1 VVTRL
6 DAPGVRPLTPSGPSP
21 SVADPRQAAFV
32 RALQPLV
39 GQSLNGQVLAKM
51 DDGSFLV
58 RVADTNARMVLP
70 GGTEVG
76 AELPMTLVSVQ
87 PRPTFQ
93 VGSQPVQASAVF
105 TPSAQQ
111 APGTPP
117 APAAAAPATDNSA
130 LLPSQA
136 QPRPGTLPQA
146 GSQPAPATP
155 QAPQPAPAGPGGMP
169 ANPLAAGAQN
179 VPLHGAAGGPP
190 GGPAAA
196 IAGDGGP
203 DAAPPGGAAASAAGR
218 PLSTAAALLSKAP
231 LTPAEQLPD
240 LGRNAPQATLS
251 PAARAIASV
260 LSTAYTAPGVPVTI
274 NGKGPL
280 VAGGVPDAEQL
291 SAGLHRALGDSGL
304 FYESHVAEWAQGK
317 RPLQDLAR
325 EPQMQRLAQQQ
336 ASAGNEALAKLAGG
350 PDLSAAQM
358 INQQLHTHE
367 QARVQW
373 QGEAWPGQPMQW
385 EVRREQQEQQSG
397 GGQDEAAAEPVWRSG
412 VRFRFPLLGKVS
424 ANVTLVGGQVHLQV
438 ESGSEDTAATLR
450 AWAGALQQA
459 MEAAGAP
466 LSSLSIQAEG
476 SGDGA

>member
-1 VVTRL
+1 MRT
-6 DAPGVRPLTPSGPSP
+6 
-21 SVADPRQAAFV
+21 
-32 RALQPLV
+32 LQPLV

-93 VGSQPVQASAVF
+93 VGAQPVQASAVF
-105 TPSAQQ
+105 TPSTQQ
-111 APGTPP
+111 PTATPAAPP
-117 APAAAAPATDNSA
+117 PAAAAPAPGTDPST

-136 QPRPGTLPQA
+136 QPRPGTLPLA
-146 GSQPAPATP
+146 GSQPATAPAASPQPGPATP
-155 QAPQPAPAGPGGMP
+155 
-169 ANPLAAGAQN
+169 ANPAQSVPLPLPAAAGS
-179 VPLHGAAGGPP
+179 LL

-196 IAGDGGP
+196 MAGDGGL
-203 DAAPPGGAAASAAGR
+203 DAAPPGSAAATAAGR

-251 PAARAIASV
+251 PAARAIANV

-274 NGKGPL
+274 NGKTPL

-373 QGEAWPGQPMQW
+373 QGEAWPGQAMQW
-385 EVRREQQEQQSG
+385 EVRREPQEQQSG

-424 ANVTLVGGQVHLQV
+424 ANVTLVGDQVHLQV

-476 SGDGA
+476 SGDAA

>member
-1 VVTRL
+1 MVTRL
-6 DAPGVRPLTPSGPSP
+6 DAPGVRPLTPSGPTLSI
-21 SVADPRQAAFV
+21 ADPRQAAFV

-76 AELPMTLVSVQ
+76 AELPMTLISAQ

-93 VGSQPVQASAVF
+93 VGAQPVQASAVF
-105 TPSAQQ
+105 TPSTQPGAAAPQ
-111 APGTPP
+111 PGTPP
-117 APAAAAPATDNSA
+117 APAPAAAQADNSA

-146 GSQPAPATP
+146 GAPATMP
-155 QAPQPAPAGPGGMP
+155 PGPPAGPVPGQAAIPVLPQARPEASLQAG
-169 ANPLAAGAQN
+169 LAAGD
-179 VPLHGAAGGPP
+179 GAADAGG
-190 GGPAAA
+190 A
-196 IAGDGGP
+196 
-203 DAAPPGGAAASAAGR
+203 DAAPPPGSTAATAAGR

-251 PAARAIASV
+251 PAARAIANV
-260 LSTAYTAPGVPVTI
+260 LSTAYTAPGMPVTI
-274 NGKGPL
+274 NGKAP
-280 VAGGVPDAEQL
+280 L
-291 SAGLHRALGDSGL
+291 SAGGAPDPEQLGASLHRALGDSGL

-317 RPLQDLAR
+317 RPMQDLAR
-325 EPQMQRLAQQQ
+325 EPQMQRMAQQQ

-385 EVRREQQEQQSG
+385 EVRREQGEQQSG
-397 GGQDEAAAEPVWRSG
+397 GGQDEGASEPVWRSG

-424 ANVTLVGGQVHLQV
+424 ANVTLVGDQVHLQV

-476 SGDGA
+476 GSDAA

>member
-6 DAPGVRPLTPSGPSP
+6 DAPGVRPLTPSGPAP

-32 RALQPLV
+32 RTLQPLI

-105 TPSAQQ
+105 TPSTQQ
-111 APGTPP
+111 PPAAP
-117 APAAAAPATDNSA
+117 APAADHSA

-146 GSQPAPATP
+146 GQPAPATP
-155 QAPQPAPAGPGGMP
+155 PAPQPGPAAAAGMP
-169 ANPLAAGAQN
+169 ANPLPAGAQQ
-179 VPLHGAAGGPP
+179 VPLPGAAGGLPGAPP
-190 GGPAAA
+190 AA
-196 IAGDGGP
+196 IAGDGAAS
-203 DAAPPGGAAASAAGR
+203 DAAPPGSAAATAAGR

-251 PAARAIASV
+251 PAARAIANV

-274 NGKGPL
+274 NGKTPL

-325 EPQMQRLAQQQ
+325 EPQMQRVAQQQ
-336 ASAGNEALAKLAGG
+336 AAAGNEALAKLAGG

-373 QGEAWPGQPMQW
+373 QGEAWPGQAMQW
-385 EVRREQQEQQSG
+385 EVRREQQDQQSG
-397 GGQDEAAAEPVWRSG
+397 GGQDGAAAEPVWRSG

-424 ANVTLVGGQVHLQV
+424 ANVTLIGDQVHLQV